1 MSLVVIAGLLFS
13 VILVLCGVS
22 IAAAFG
28 LGSFAML
35 WLLGIDIETVFSTMI
50 SRVDSPALIAL
61 PLFIYMG
68 IIVDKSAQGVRLIE
82 FVEVFIGRIKSGLG
96 AVIVLACA
104 LFGAISGAGSAAI
117 ASIGTVLM
125 PRAEAAG
132 YPREYL
138 VALVACSSILTLLI
152 PPSIPLLIL
161 ALTMQISVGAAFLT
175 TLLPGIAIATGYIT
189 LNAIFVRKFTITNV
203 DHQDTKN
210 TQSFFVRFHTKGK
223 RSFWVLLLPL
233 VVLGSI
239 YGGVASPTEAAGLG
253 AVYAAFIGLAVYKS
267 ISIREFFKATIGAG
281 DLLGALIIM
290 ISSLTLLSIALVYE
304 GTPFI
309 LAELVTSNFE
319 VWQAL
324 LLINLILLLI
334 GMIMDDISG
343 SIVAASILYPV
354 AQDLGIHALH
364 FAAIVGVNLGL
375 GNITPPVAPLLFMS
389 SAVAGNVPMQK
400 YIGYLLKFIFFV
412 NIPVLMLVTYL
423 PNFSLFLPRLL
434 GY

>member
-1 MSLVVIAGLLFS
+1 MSLIVIIGLLLS
-13 VILVLCGVS
+13 IVLVVSGVS
-22 IAAAFG
+22 IAAAFA
-28 LGSFAML
+28 LGSFFML
-35 WLLGIDIETVFSTMI
+35 WLLSIDLETVFSTMI
-50 SRVDSPALIAL
+50 SRVSSPALIAL

-68 IIVDKSAQGVRLIE
+68 VIVDKSGQGIRLVE

-96 AVIVLACA
+96 AVIVLSCA

-175 TLLPGIAIATGYIT
+175 TLLPGLAIAGGYII
-189 LNAIFVRKFTITNV
+189 LNAIFVRKFDIKTSESGEK
-203 DHQDTKN
+203 H
-210 TQSFFVRFHTKGK
+210 RFSYKLRTKGK
-223 RSFWVLLLPL
+223 RSFWVLFLPL

-239 YGGVASPTEAAGLG
+239 YTGFASPTEAAGLG
-253 AVYAAFIGLAVYKS
+253 AVYAIVVGLIIYRSLTFKA
-267 ISIREFFKATIGAG
+267 FFKATIGAG
-281 DLLGALIIM
+281 DLLGSLIAM
-290 ISSLTLLSIALVYE
+290 LASLTLLSITLVYE

-309 LAELVTSNFE
+309 LAEMVSSNFE

-324 LLINLILLLI
+324 LLINLILLII

-343 SIVAASILYPV
+343 SIIAASILYPV
-354 AQDLGIHALH
+354 AQDLGIDALH
-364 FAAIVGVNLGL
+364 FVAIVGVNLGL
-375 GNITPPVAPLLFMS
+375 GNVTPPVAPLLFMS

-400 YIGYLLKFIFFV
+400 YLGYLLKFLLLV
-412 NIPVLMLVTYL
+412 NVPILLLVTYF
-423 PNFSLFLPRLL
+423 PVFSLSLPRLM